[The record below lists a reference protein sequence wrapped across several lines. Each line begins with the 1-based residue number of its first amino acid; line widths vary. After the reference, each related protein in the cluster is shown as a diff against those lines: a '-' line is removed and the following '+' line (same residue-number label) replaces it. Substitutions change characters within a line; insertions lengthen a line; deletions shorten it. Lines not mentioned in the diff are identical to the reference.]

1 MRRIVRMLS
10 LHAVETTQHRY
21 GPKANEP
28 DQGRHQPQPLQPG
41 SLRRPGRREP
51 DSGSRSIRPHPYLIV
66 GKASLRSRN
75 SMNVGNTA
83 AALLVGNTQAIT
95 GSSSNAD
102 RQRQR

>member
-66 GKASLRSRN
+66 GKAQLAQPELHERGQHSGGVARREHP
-75 SMNVGNTA
+75 GDHR
-83 AALLVGNTQAIT
+83 IIFK
-95 GSSSNAD
+95 
-102 RQRQR
+102 R